1 MPDDLTTYTDDDLD
15 ALWRAVV
22 VEQERRRIL
31 ATAPQQAEE
40 LARQWADAV
49 GRSDGDAWQQPR
61 GAHDAYAA
69 GAVVVLDGQAY
80 RNDHAGVNP
89 WRPGDV
95 GAPWTPVWLIDGEWA
110 DTPPAKDDGSP
121 AAWLSGVAYKVGDMV
136 THDGATW
143 ECVLAHTSHDGWKP
157 SAATYAVWK
166 KVA

>member
-1 MPDDLTTYTDDDLD
+1 MTDITTLSDDDLD
-15 ALWRAVV
+15 DLWRAVV

-31 ATAPQQAEE
+31 ATAPQQADA
-40 LARQWADAV
+40 LARQWADAS
-49 GRSDGDAWQQPR
+49 GRSDGDEWQQPL
-61 GAHDAYAA
+61 GAHDAYPA

-89 WRPGDV
+89 WKPGDV
-95 GAPWTPVWLIDGEWA
+95 GAPWTPVWPDGDKWTT
-110 DTPPAKDDGSP
+110 TPPAPAGGGA

-143 ECVLAHTSHDGWKP
+143 ECVLAHTSDDGWKP
-157 SAATYAVWK
+157 SAATYTVWK